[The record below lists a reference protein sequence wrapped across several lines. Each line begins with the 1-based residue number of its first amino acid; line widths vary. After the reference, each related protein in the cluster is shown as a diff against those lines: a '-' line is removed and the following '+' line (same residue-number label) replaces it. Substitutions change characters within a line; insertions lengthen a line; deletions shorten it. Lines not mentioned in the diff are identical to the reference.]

1 MKAEKLA
8 VGIGRNHEIQNEG
21 ERTQE
26 QEITVTLYL
35 KGEKQ
40 EGSQV

>member
-1 MKAEKLA
+1 MKAEKLV
-8 VGIGRNHEIQNEG
+8 VGFGRNHETQNEG
-21 ERTQE
+21 QQTQE
-26 QEITVTLYL
+26 KAITVTLYL